1 MNNFIAIFAKPM
13 GFILFE
19 LYNFIGDYALSIIV
33 FTILIR
39 TLIYPLTAD
48 QLKQTAKTSR
58 LQPELMKLQKKYGH
72 DKELYNQK
80 VMELYQEQGVN
91 PMRGCLP
98 LLIQMPII
106 LGLFSLLRN
115 PTVFVTDERLLVA
128 IHESFLWIPDLSQPD
143 KWILPILAAIT
154 TYFSYKLTSASNP
167 MATGQSNSTM
177 KIMQYVFPL
186 MILWWGRT
194 FPAGLTIYWFIS
206 TLYQCLQQQIIYRSI
221 RKEKEKEE
229 EEKKWRAEHPE
240 MFEDEEEEEEPAPVK
255 KKNNNGTRIELAEEE
270 ETDFWD
276 GNDGEFFESMDD
288 YSDFYTEEELAQ
300 REKAIAHEKAK
311 AKYKKKK

>member
-1 MNNFIAIFAKPM
+1 MNTIIAIFAKPM
-13 GFILFE
+13 GAILFWI
-19 LYNFIGDYALSIIV
+19 YGFVGDYGLSIIL

-48 QLKQTAKTSR
+48 QLKQTARTSE
-58 LQPELMKLQKKYGH
+58 LQPELQKLQKKYGH
-72 DKELYNQK
+72 DRELLNQK
-80 VMELYQEQGVN
+80 TMELYQEQGVN

-115 PTVFVTDERLLVA
+115 PTAFVSDDQLLVA

-143 KWILPILAAIT
+143 KWFLPILAAIT
-154 TYFSYKLTSASNP
+154 TYFSYRLTSASNP
-167 MATGQSNSTM
+167 MSAGQSNSAM
-177 KIMQYVFPL
+177 KVMQYIFPL

-221 RKEKEKEE
+221 RKEKAKRE

-240 MFEDEEEEEEPAPVK
+240 MFEDEEEEPVAPAK
-255 KKNNNGTRIELAEEE
+255 KKNSITKVALEEE
-270 ETDFWD
+270 ETNFWD
-276 GNDGEFFESMDD
+276 EEETFESIDD
-288 YSDFYTEEELAQ
+288 YSDFYTEEELSQ
-300 REKAIAHEKAK
+300 REKAVAHEKAK
-311 AKYKKKK
+311 AKYKKKR